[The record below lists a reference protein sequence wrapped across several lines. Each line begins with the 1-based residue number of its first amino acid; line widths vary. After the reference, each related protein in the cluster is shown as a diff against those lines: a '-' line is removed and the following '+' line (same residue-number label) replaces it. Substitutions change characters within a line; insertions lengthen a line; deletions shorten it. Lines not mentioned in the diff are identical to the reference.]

1 MRGANQQRPAL
12 NGSEPLLGT
21 LGSLPPLSLLHLAR
35 SLSTS
40 LHHGRHRSLARG
52 GSAEFYDFR
61 SYSPGDPVRLVDW
74 RLFGRSD
81 RLYLRRYRQES
92 QISLVLVVDASESMR
107 FAGLDMHGG
116 AARGATK
123 LRRACELAAA
133 LAYLAVKE
141 GDRVGL
147 VIAGNEQTPIE
158 ARGGWPAMHQVTRAL
173 ELLLKPLPLA
183 ERRPQF
189 QRRDPSPAPG
199 NTLADGLLAAESLA
213 RRSGVIVALSDALD
227 ESAPVLQA
235 ASRLRFAGGGSF
247 SSARGGRRDIALV
260 QILSDD
266 EIGFSASG
274 AARLIDQESGL
285 EVEADL
291 DEIAASY
298 RNAIGGH
305 IATLKRG
312 FIAGGGRHVLAPL
325 SRGAIDVLRE
335 LVGG

>member
-1 MRGANQQRPAL
+1 VRGTSQQRPIL
-12 NGSEPLLGT
+12 SRSEPLLGAA
-21 LGSLPPLSLLHLAR
+21 SFPAHFSLLHLAR

-61 SYSPGDPVRLVDW
+61 SYSAGDPLRLVDW

-81 RLYLRRYRQES
+81 RLYLRRYQQES

-107 FAGLDMHGG
+107 FAGLEMQGG
-116 AARGATK
+116 SPRGMTK

-133 LAYLAVKE
+133 LAYLAAKE

-147 VIAGNEQTPIE
+147 VIAGDAQPPIE
-158 ARGGWPAMHQVTRAL
+158 PRSGWPAMHQTTRAL
-173 ELLLKPLPLA
+173 ESLLKPLPLTK
-183 ERRPQF
+183 RRRHLP
-189 QRRDPSPAPG
+189 RRDPSPASK
-199 NTLADGLLAAESLA
+199 NTLADGLLAAEALT

-227 ESAPVLQA
+227 ESAPVLAA

-247 SSARGGRRDIALV
+247 SSAQGGRRDVALV

-266 EIGFSASG
+266 EIGFSSHG
-274 AARLIDQESGL
+274 AARLIDHESGL

-298 RNAIGGH
+298 RAAIGEH
-305 IATLKRG
+305 IATLRRG
-312 FIAGGGRHVLAPL
+312 LIAGGGRHVLAPL

-335 LVGG
+335 LVGR